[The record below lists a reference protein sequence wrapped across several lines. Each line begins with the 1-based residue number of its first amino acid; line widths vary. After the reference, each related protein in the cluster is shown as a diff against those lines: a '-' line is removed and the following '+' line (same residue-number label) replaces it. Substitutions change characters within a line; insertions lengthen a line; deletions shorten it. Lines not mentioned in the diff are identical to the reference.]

1 MKLPLVAHWAL
12 RVEKEPGQG
21 DDNDPLTWNYFAIVG
36 KLDENGQRQLRY
48 DRRQFHPT
56 YLGPLGKT
64 TQSEENIDWLGR
76 DLVRKAEPYQ
86 LILNDCQVFVK
97 NLWIHIDDY
106 TAPWEDPYAKYSDH
120 STELGYPRPERPF
133 Y

>member
-1 MKLPLVAHWAL
+1 MQ
-12 RVEKEPGQG
+12 KEPGQG

-64 TQSEENIDWLGR
+64 TQSEENIDWLGVSYLIFSTIP
-76 DLVRKAEPYQ
+76 LVECP
-86 LILNDCQVFVK
+86 I
-97 NLWIHIDDY
+97 
-106 TAPWEDPYAKYSDH
+106 
-120 STELGYPRPERPF
+120 
-133 Y
+133 